1 MTDALETPDW
11 AALAPWV
18 NRRLS
23 LLDGRLQS
31 LTPAE
36 TLVLAQQL
44 SAAAAE
50 APDAKAVQSVVSTY
64 LKHAGLQRADWSAK
78 PKLHALPMLGCGLK
92 TGLCLIHGRSPQSN
106 LWVAETAKGRVEWE
120 SLPED
125 LSFCSVALG
134 WREKLESGALAVFAT
149 VLMQYKKPL
158 VYFALAS
165 LVINLLALLTS
176 LYSMQV
182 YDRVIPSR
190 GVETLVVL
198 TVGVAVTIIFELVLK
213 FLRSLMM
220 DRVVQN
226 ADVELSH
233 RIFERLMSV
242 RMDQFP
248 ASVGTLAS
256 QLRSYELIRGFAYS
270 ATTYLLI
277 DTPFALVFMV
287 LIFIIGGPVV
297 AAIPLTFFLVALILG
312 LTFKRKTEQHTR
324 ESQASSNRKLGL
336 LVEAV
341 DGAETIKAQGLRW
354 HFLNRWNALTQQNV
368 SEDSKVRHINEAS
381 SYYAATL
388 QQLSYV
394 LLVATGAYVAST
406 TNDLTSGGLIACSIL
421 SGRVLQPVTM
431 LPGLLTQWANSKS
444 ALTGIDAIFKLQL
457 DHHDAQSPLPLTA
470 AEGFYELDNVVFA
483 YPGQLQSVQ
492 IPKWEV
498 KPGEKIG
505 IIGGIGSGKSTFLK
519 LLAGLYKPGEGRV
532 LFDHLDLQHISRSHV
547 SQHIGVVSQNVQLFA
562 GTLKDNLV
570 AGLIGIT
577 EEAVRQA
584 CQATG
589 LAAFVATH
597 PKGLD
602 MPIAE
607 GGGGVSGG
615 QRQLIGLTRLLLTR
629 PAVWLLDEPTSSMDD
644 ETERRTLN
652 VLAGSVAANQ
662 TLVLVTHKASVLS
675 LVSRLVVMAGGR
687 IVLDGPR
694 DVVLEHLRNASKA
707 AAQTAAQNSV
717 AVQGGS
723 APPSPHPNADGS
735 ATATEPSH
743 S

>member
-1 MTDALETPDW
+1 
-11 AALAPWV
+11 
-18 NRRLS
+18 
-23 LLDGRLQS
+23 
-31 LTPAE
+31 
-36 TLVLAQQL
+36 
-44 SAAAAE
+44 
-50 APDAKAVQSVVSTY
+50 VS
-64 LKHAGLQRADWSAK
+64 
-78 PKLHALPMLGCGLK
+78 
-92 TGLCLIHGRSPQSN
+92 
-106 LWVAETAKGRVEWE
+106 
-120 SLPED
+120 
-125 LSFCSVALG
+125 LG
-134 WREKLESGALAVFAT
+134 WREKLETGALAVFVQ

-158 VYFALAS
+158 VYFGVAS
-165 LVINLLALLTS
+165 LLVNLLALLTS

-182 YDRVIPSR
+182 YDRVIPSK
-190 GVETLVVL
+190 GIETLVVL
-198 TVGVAVTIIFELVLK
+198 TIGVSVSILFELVLK
-213 FLRSLMM
+213 FVRSLMM
-220 DRVVQN
+220 DRVVQS

-277 DTPFALVFMV
+277 DTPFALVFLL
-287 LIFIIGGPVV
+287 LIFLIGGPVV
-297 AAIPLTFFLVALILG
+297 AAVPLTFFIVALLLG
-312 LTFKRKTEQHTR
+312 MTFKKKTEQHTR

-368 SEDSKVRHINEAS
+368 QEDRKVRHINES
-381 SYYAATL
+381 STYYAATM

-406 TNDLTSGGLIACSIL
+406 TNDLTAGGLIACSIL

-444 ALTGIDAIFKLQL
+444 ALTGIDAIFKLQV
-457 DHHDAQSPLPLTA
+457 DHHDALTPLPLVA
-470 AEGFYELDNVVFA
+470 AEGSYSLENVVFG
-483 YPGQLQSVQ
+483 YPGQTQSLQV
-492 IPKWEV
+492 PKWEV
-498 KPGEKIG
+498 RPGEKIG

-519 LLAGLYKPGEGRV
+519 LLAGLYKPNDGRV
-532 LFDHLDLQHISRSHV
+532 LFDRLDIQHISRSHL
-547 SQHIGVVSQNVQLFA
+547 SQHVGMISQAVQLFA

-570 AGLIGIT
+570 AGLVGIT
-577 EEAVRQA
+577 EESVREA

-589 LAAFVATH
+589 LAAFVASH

-652 VLAGSVAANQ
+652 VLAGSVAPTQ
-662 TLVLVTHKASVLS
+662 TMILVTHKASVLS
-675 LVSRLVVMAGGR
+675 LVSRLVVMASGR

-694 DVVLEHLRNASKA
+694 DAVLEHLRNSSK
-707 AAQTAAQNSV
+707 TAANTPAQATPSA
-717 AVQGGS
+717 AVS
-723 APPSPHPNADGS
+723 S
-735 ATATEPSH
+735 ATSI

>member
-1 MTDALETPDW
+1 MTDSLEKPDW
-11 AALAPWV
+11 TMLAQWV

-23 LLDGRLQS
+23 LLDGRLQA
-31 LTPAE
+31 LTPPE
-36 TLVLAQQL
+36 TQLLGEALVAASSNASNIKDTLAQFLKQTGL
-44 SAAAAE
+44 LKAAWT
-50 APDAKAVQSVVSTY
+50 KT
-64 LKHAGLQRADWSAK
+64 
-78 PKLHALPMLGCGLK
+78 PKVHLLPMLGCGK
-92 TGLCLIHGRSPQSN
+92 DSGLCLIHGRSPQSG
-106 LWVAETAKGRVEWE
+106 LWIVETPKGRVEWADI
-120 SLPED
+120 PTD
-125 LSFCSVALG
+125 LVFCSVALG
-134 WREKLESGALAVFAT
+134 WREKLETGALAVFAQ
-149 VLMQYKKPL
+149 VLLQYKKPL
-158 VYFALAS
+158 VYFGLAS
-165 LVINLLALLTS
+165 LLVNLLALLTS

-182 YDRVIPSR
+182 YDRVIPSK
-190 GVETLVVL
+190 GIETLVVL
-198 TVGVAVTIIFELVLK
+198 TIGVSVSIIFELVLK
-213 FLRSLMM
+213 FVRSLMM
-220 DRVVQN
+220 DRVVQS

-277 DTPFALVFMV
+277 DTPFALVFLL
-287 LIFIIGGPVV
+287 LIFLIGGPVV
-297 AAIPLTFFLVALILG
+297 AAVPFTFFIVALMLG
-312 LTFKRKTEQHTR
+312 MTFKKKTEQHTR

-368 SEDSKVRHINEAS
+368 QEDRKVRHINES
-381 SYYAATL
+381 STYYAATM

-406 TNDLTSGGLIACSIL
+406 TNDLTAGGLIACSIL

-444 ALTGIDAIFKLQL
+444 ALTGIDAIFKLQV
-457 DHHDAQSPLPLTA
+457 DHHDALTPLPLVA
-470 AEGFYELDNVVFA
+470 AEGSYSLENIVFA
-483 YPGQLQSVQ
+483 YPGQTQSLQV
-492 IPKWEV
+492 PKWEV

-519 LLAGLYKPGEGRV
+519 LLAGLYKPNDGRV
-532 LFDHLDLQHISRSHV
+532 LFDQLDIQHISRSHL
-547 SQHIGVVSQNVQLFA
+547 SQHVGMISQSVQLFA

-570 AGLIGIT
+570 AGLVGIT
-577 EEAVRQA
+577 EESVREA
-584 CQATG
+584 SQATG
-589 LAAFVATH
+589 LAAFIASH

-652 VLAGSVAANQ
+652 VLAGSVAPTQ
-662 TLVLVTHKASVLS
+662 TMVLVTHKASVLS

-694 DVVLEHLRNASKA
+694 DAVLEHLRNSRKA
-707 AAQTAAQNSV
+707 AENTPAPAKPSAAVSTT
-717 AVQGGS
+717 S
-723 APPSPHPNADGS
+723 SIS
-735 ATATEPSH
+735 
-743 S
+743 

>member
-1 MTDALETPDW
+1 MTDSLEKPDW
-11 AALAPWV
+11 TMLAQWV

-23 LLDGRLQS
+23 LLDGRLHA
-31 LTPAE
+31 LTPPE
-36 TLVLAQQL
+36 THLLGEALTTASEDVIKIKDTL
-44 SAAAAE
+44 SQFLKQTGLL
-50 APDAKAVQSVVSTY
+50 KATWI
-64 LKHAGLQRADWSAK
+64 KT
-78 PKLHALPMLGCGLK
+78 PKVHLLPMLGCGK
-92 TGLCLIHGRSPQSN
+92 VTGLCLIHGRSPQSG
-106 LWVAETAKGRVEWE
+106 LWIAETPKGRVEWATI
-120 SLPED
+120 PTD
-125 LSFCSVALG
+125 LVFCSVSLG
-134 WREKLESGALAVFAT
+134 WREKLETGALAVFVQ
-149 VLMQYKKPL
+149 VLLQHKKPL
-158 VYFALAS
+158 VYFGLAS
-165 LVINLLALLTS
+165 LLVNLLALLTS
-176 LYSMQV
+176 LYSMQI
-182 YDRVIPSR
+182 YDRVIPSK
-190 GVETLVVL
+190 GIETLVVL
-198 TVGVAVTIIFELVLK
+198 TVGVSVSILFELVLK
-213 FLRSLMM
+213 FVRSLIM
-220 DRVVQN
+220 DRVIQS

-233 RIFERLMSV
+233 KIFERLMSV

-277 DTPFALVFMV
+277 DTPFALVFLL
-287 LIFIIGGPVV
+287 LIFLIGGPVV
-297 AAIPLTFFLVALILG
+297 AAVPLTFFIVALLLG
-312 LTFKRKTEQHTR
+312 MTFKKKTEQHTR

-368 SEDSKVRHINEAS
+368 QEDRKVRNINES
-381 SYYAATL
+381 STYYAATM

-406 TNDLTSGGLIACSIL
+406 TNDLTAGGLIACSIL

-444 ALTGIDAIFKLQL
+444 ALTGIDAIFKLQV
-457 DHHDAQSPLPLTA
+457 DHHDAMTPLPLVA
-470 AEGFYELDNVVFA
+470 AEGSYSLENIVFG
-483 YPGQLQSVQ
+483 YPGQTQTLQV
-492 IPKWEV
+492 PKWEV
-498 KPGEKIG
+498 RPGEKIG

-519 LLAGLYKPGEGRV
+519 LLAGLYKPNDGRV
-532 LFDHLDLQHISRSHV
+532 LFDRLDIQHISRSHL
-547 SQHIGVVSQNVQLFA
+547 SQHVGMISQSVQLFA

-570 AGLIGIT
+570 AGLVGIT
-577 EEAVRQA
+577 EESVREA

-589 LAAFVATH
+589 LAAFVASH

-652 VLAGSVAANQ
+652 VLAGSVAPTQ
-662 TLVLVTHKASVLS
+662 TMILVTHKASVLS

-694 DVVLEHLRNASKA
+694 DAVLEHLRNASKA
-707 AAQTAAQNSV
+707 PTNSTPKSSPP
-717 AVQGGS
+717 AVVPTTTS
-723 APPSPHPNADGS
+723 I
-735 ATATEPSH
+735 T
-743 S
+743 

>member
-1 MTDALETPDW
+1 MTETTTQPDW
-11 AALAPWV
+11 AALSVWLS
-18 NRRLS
+18 RRLS
-23 LLDGRLQS
+23 LLDGRLHA
-31 LTPAE
+31 LTPPE
-36 TLVLAQQL
+36 VIELGK
-44 SAAAAE
+44 SMAE
-50 APDAKAVQSVVSTY
+50 AASGPTAAQDLKQLLKQY
-64 LKHAGLQRADWSAK
+64 LKQVGLSKQVWIAV
-78 PKLHALPMLGCGLK
+78 PKVHSLPMLGSGVD
-92 TGLCLIHGRSPQSN
+92 TGLCLIHGRSPESGY
-106 LWVAETAKGRVEWE
+106 WVIETPHGRAEWE
-120 SLPED
+120 KLPAD
-125 LSFCSVALG
+125 LEFCSVALG
-134 WREKLESGALAVFAT
+134 WREKMVTGALAVFKQ

-158 VYFALAS
+158 IYFALAS
-165 LVINLLALLTS
+165 LLINLLALLTS

-198 TVGVAVTIIFELVLK
+198 TVGVCATIIFELILK
-213 FLRSLMM
+213 FLRSTIM
-220 DRVVQN
+220 DRVVQS

-248 ASVGTLAS
+248 SSVGTLAS

-277 DTPFALVFMV
+277 DTPFALVFLI
-287 LIFIIGGPVV
+287 LIFMIGGPVV
-297 AAIPLTFFLVALILG
+297 AAIPLVFFVVALIIG
-312 LTFKRKTEQHTR
+312 LTYKNKTEQHTR

-341 DGAETIKAQGLRW
+341 SSAETIKAQGLRW

-368 SEDSKVRHINEAS
+368 TEDRKVRHINESS

-406 TNDLTSGGLIACSIL
+406 STDLTSGGLIACSIL

-457 DHHDAQSPLPLTA
+457 DHHEVQSPLPLLA
-470 AEGFYELDNVVFA
+470 AEGTYALDNVKFG
-483 YPGQLQSVQ
+483 YPGQTQNLQ
-492 IPKWEV
+492 IPKWNV
-498 KPGEKIG
+498 THGEKIG

-519 LLAGLYKPGEGRV
+519 LLAGLYQANEGRV
-532 LFDHLDLQHISRSHV
+532 LLDQLDIQHISRLHL
-547 SQHIGVVSQNVQLFA
+547 SQHIGLISQTVQLFA

-577 EEAVRQA
+577 EENIREA

-589 LAAFVATH
+589 LSQFVGTH

-602 MPIAE
+602 MPINEA
-607 GGGGVSGG
+607 GNSVSGG

-644 ETERRTLN
+644 ETERQTLS
-652 VLAGSVAANQ
+652 VLAGSVGSNQ
-662 TLVLVTHKASVLS
+662 TLIVVTHKASVLA

-694 DVVLEHLRNASKA
+694 DAVLAHLRDAQKA
-707 AAQTAAQNSV
+707 KSENPNGSPINSV
-717 AVQGGS
+717 AEGAHAS
-723 APPSPHPNADGS
+723 ASS
-735 ATATEPSH
+735 QTS
-743 S
+743 

>member
-1 MTDALETPDW
+1 MTDPLEKPDW
-11 AALAPWV
+11 TMLAQWV

-23 LLDGRLQS
+23 LLDGRLHA
-31 LTPAE
+31 LTPPE
-36 TLVLAQQL
+36 THLLGEALTAASEDVIKIKDTL
-44 SAAAAE
+44 SQFLKQTGLLKAAWI
-50 APDAKAVQSVVSTY
+50 KT
-64 LKHAGLQRADWSAK
+64 
-78 PKLHALPMLGCGLK
+78 PKVHLLPMLGCGK
-92 TGLCLIHGRSPQSN
+92 VTGLCLIHGRSPQSG
-106 LWVAETAKGRVEWE
+106 LWIAETPKGRVEWATI
-120 SLPED
+120 PTD
-125 LSFCSVALG
+125 LVFCSVSLG
-134 WREKLESGALAVFAT
+134 WREKLETGALAVFVQ

-158 VYFALAS
+158 VYFGVAS
-165 LVINLLALLTS
+165 LLVNLLALLTS

-190 GVETLVVL
+190 GIETLVVL
-198 TVGVAVTIIFELVLK
+198 TIGVSVSILFELVLK
-213 FLRSLMM
+213 FVRSLMM
-220 DRVVQN
+220 DRVVQS

-277 DTPFALVFMV
+277 DTPFALVFLL
-287 LIFIIGGPVV
+287 LIFLIGGPVV
-297 AAIPLTFFLVALILG
+297 AAVPLTFFIVALLLG
-312 LTFKRKTEQHTR
+312 MTFKKKTEQHTR

-354 HFLNRWNALTQQNV
+354 HLLNRWNALTQQNV
-368 SEDSKVRHINEAS
+368 QEDRKVRHINES
-381 SYYAATL
+381 STYYAATM

-406 TNDLTSGGLIACSIL
+406 TNDLTAGGLIACSIL

-444 ALTGIDAIFKLQL
+444 ALTGIDAIFKLQV
-457 DHHDAQSPLPLTA
+457 DHHDALTPLPLVA
-470 AEGFYELDNVVFA
+470 AEGSYSLENVVFG
-483 YPGQLQSVQ
+483 YPGQTQSLQV
-492 IPKWEV
+492 PKWEV
-498 KPGEKIG
+498 RPGEKIG

-519 LLAGLYKPGEGRV
+519 LLAGLYKPNDGRV
-532 LFDHLDLQHISRSHV
+532 LFDRLDIQHISRSHL
-547 SQHIGVVSQNVQLFA
+547 SQHVGMISQAVQLFA

-570 AGLIGIT
+570 AGLVGIT
-577 EEAVRQA
+577 EESVREA

-589 LAAFVATH
+589 LAAFVASH

-652 VLAGSVAANQ
+652 VLAGSVAPTQ
-662 TLVLVTHKASVLS
+662 TMILVTHKASVLS

-694 DVVLEHLRNASKA
+694 DAVLEHLRNSSK
-707 AAQTAAQNSV
+707 TAANTPAQATPSA
-717 AVQGGS
+717 AVS
-723 APPSPHPNADGS
+723 S
-735 ATATEPSH
+735 ATSI

>member
-1 MTDALETPDW
+1 MTEPTPQPDW
-11 AALAPWV
+11 AALALWMT
-18 NRRLS
+18 RRLS
-23 LLDGRLQS
+23 LLDGRLHA
-31 LTPAE
+31 LTPPEVQELGARMVVA
-36 TLVLAQQL
+36 TDPAVKNTKPANNPKNLRLLL
-44 SAAAAE
+44 S
-50 APDAKAVQSVVSTY
+50 SY
-64 LKHAGLQRADWSAK
+64 LLQAGLHK
-78 PKLHALPMLGCGLK
+78 PAWVATPKVHLLPMLGSGLV
-92 TGLCLIHGRSPQSN
+92 TGLCLVHGRSPESGM
-106 LWVAETAKGRVEWE
+106 WVIETPQGRVEWDK
-120 SLPED
+120 LPPD
-125 LSFCSVALG
+125 LAFCTVALG
-134 WREKLESGALAVFAT
+134 WREKMVTGALGVFKE

-165 LVINLLALLTS
+165 LLINLLALLTS

-190 GVETLVVL
+190 GVDTLMVL
-198 TVGVAVTIIFELVLK
+198 TVGVSATIVFELILK
-213 FLRSLMM
+213 FLRSTMM
-220 DRVVQN
+220 DRVVQS

-270 ATTYLLI
+270 ATTYLVI
-277 DTPFALVFMV
+277 DTPFALVFLL

-297 AAIPLTFFLVALILG
+297 AAIPLAFFVVALLLG
-312 LTFKRKTEQHTR
+312 LTFKSKTEQHTR

-341 DGAETIKAQGLRW
+341 GGAETIKSQGLRW

-368 SEDSKVRHINEAS
+368 TEDRKVRHINESS

-406 TNDLTSGGLIACSIL
+406 TTDLTSGGLIACSIL

-444 ALTGIDAIFKLQL
+444 ALAGIDAIFKLQL
-457 DHHDAQSPLPLTA
+457 DHHEVQSPLPLVT
-470 AEGFYELDNVVFA
+470 AEGSYSLDKVMFG
-483 YPGQLQSVQ
+483 YPGQTQNLQVPSWSVT
-492 IPKWEV
+492 
-498 KPGEKIG
+498 PGEKIG

-519 LLAGLYKPGEGRV
+519 LLAGLYRANEGRV
-532 LFDHLDLQHISRSHV
+532 LLDQLDIQHISRMHL
-547 SQHIGVVSQNVQLFA
+547 SQHVGLISQSVQLFA
-562 GTLKDNLV
+562 GTLKENLV
-570 AGLIGIT
+570 AGLVGIT
-577 EEAVRQA
+577 EESLREA

-589 LAAFVATH
+589 LSTFVGSH

-602 MPIAE
+602 MLISE
-607 GGGGVSGG
+607 GGSGVSGG

-644 ETERRTLN
+644 ETERQTLR
-652 VLAGSVAANQ
+652 VLAGAVGRTQ
-662 TLVLVTHKASVLS
+662 TMILVTHKASVLS
-675 LVSRLVVMAGGR
+675 LVTRLVVMANGR

-694 DVVLEHLRNASKA
+694 DAVLAHLRE
-707 AAQTAAQNSV
+707 AQKPKPAQPDVS
-717 AVQGGS
+717 AV
-723 APPSPHPNADGS
+723 
-735 ATATEPSH
+735 ATANS
-743 S
+743 

>member
-1 MTDALETPDW
+1 VA
-11 AALAPWV
+11 
-18 NRRLS
+18 RRLS
-23 LLDGRLQS
+23 LLDGRLYA
-31 LTPAE
+31 LTPPE
-36 TLVLAQQL
+36 TIELGEALTDAASASNDARAMRLLL
-44 SAAAAE
+44 S
-50 APDAKAVQSVVSTY
+50 KY
-64 LKHAGLQRADWSAK
+64 LRKAGLLRQSWLK
-78 PKLHALPMLGCGLK
+78 TPKVHLLPMLGSGLIS
-92 TGLCLIHGRSPQSN
+92 GLCLVHGRSSESG
-106 LWVAETAKGRVEWE
+106 LWVVETPKGRVEWAT
-120 SLPED
+120 LPED
-125 LSFCSVALG
+125 LEFCSVALG
-134 WREKLESGALAVFAT
+134 WREKLDSGALAVFAE
-149 VLMQYKKPL
+149 VLLQYKKPL
-158 VYFALAS
+158 IYFALAS
-165 LVINLLALLTS
+165 LLINLLALLTS

-198 TVGVAVTIIFELVLK
+198 TIGVCATIIFELVLK
-213 FLRSLMM
+213 FLRSTMM
-220 DRVVQN
+220 ERVVQS

-233 RIFERLMSV
+233 RIFERLMRV

-277 DTPFALVFMV
+277 DTPFALVFLI
-287 LIFIIGGPVV
+287 LIFFIGGPVV
-297 AAIPLTFFLVALILG
+297 ASIPLIFFMVALFLG
-312 LTFKRKTEQHTR
+312 LTFKKKTEQHTR

-368 SEDSKVRHINEAS
+368 IEDRKVRHINESS

-394 LLVATGAYVAST
+394 LLVATGAYIAST
-406 TNDLTSGGLIACSIL
+406 STELTSGGLIACSIL
-421 SGRVLQPVTM
+421 SGRVLQPITL

-457 DHHDAQSPLPLTA
+457 DHHEAQSPLPLVA
-470 AEGFYELDNVVFA
+470 VEGAYALENVTFA
-483 YPGQLQSVQ
+483 YPGQLQNVQ
-492 IPKWEV
+492 LPKWVV

-505 IIGGIGSGKSTFLK
+505 IIGGIGSGKSTLLK
-519 LLAGLYKPGEGRV
+519 LLAGLYKANEGRV
-532 LFDHLDLQHISRSHV
+532 LFDQLDIQHISRSHL
-547 SQHIGVVSQNVQLFA
+547 SQHIGLISQTVQLFA

-570 AGLIGIT
+570 AGLIGST
-577 EEAVRQA
+577 EESIREA

-589 LAAFVATH
+589 LVNFISTH

-602 MPIAE
+602 MPINE

-615 QRQLIGLTRLLLTR
+615 QRQLIGMTRLLLTR

-644 ETERRTLN
+644 ETERQTLG
-652 VLAGSVAANQ
+652 VLAGSIAASQ
-662 TLVLVTHKASVLS
+662 TLIMVTHKASVLT

-694 DVVLEHLRNASKA
+694 DAVLEHLRNAHHAKPA
-707 AAQTAAQNSV
+707 TTASTYVSTSGDARPT
-717 AVQGGS
+717 AD
-723 APPSPHPNADGS
+723 APLS
-735 ATATEPSH
+735 
-743 S
+743 